1 ATLSEIEKEG
11 LLGQA
16 FTMRAFYYFQL
27 AMEFQH
33 TYAYDLTLPA
43 PPIYSEPA
51 IEGKGMSTLGELYD
65 FIIAD
70 LNAAVQTTPE
80 ERTNKSYVN
89 RNVAYAIMARVQ
101 LVMGN
106 WQEAANAAAIARQ
119 GYPLNPN
126 QYPMGFDDM
135 NASEWIWAMP
145 QRADQ
150 TNYFYIAPHA
160 FTDNINDG
168 YGLAFWNKDFV
179 SLFSSSDVRNTF
191 FDLYGLGNSNQYYAR
206 ASSKFTFDF
215 SSDIPIIRSPEMMLI
230 EIEANARLGKE
241 SEASTMLFSLQQN
254 RDPDAVASGNTGNA
268 LIEEI
273 LIERRKELYGEIGV
287 EWFDAKRLRK
297 GITRTGNHRVGSSA
311 NLLPDDKK
319 FFLKIPQKEIDAN
332 PNINESINSNR

>member
-1 ATLSEIEKEG
+1 
-11 LLGQA
+11 
-16 FTMRAFYYFQL
+16 
-27 AMEFQH
+27 
-33 TYAYDLTLPA
+33 
-43 PPIYSEPA
+43 
-51 IEGKGMSTLGELYD
+51 MSTLGELYD

-70 LNAAVQTTPE
+70 LNTAVQTTPE
-80 ERTNKSYVN
+80 ERTNKSYVT

-106 WQEAANAAAIARQ
+106 WQEAANAAVIARQ

-191 FDLYGLGNSNQYYAR
+191 FEGLVFFPTKKYFFSNFRQAQ
-206 ASSKFTFDF
+206 
-215 SSDIPIIRSPEMMLI
+215 P
-230 EIEANARLGKE
+230 
-241 SEASTMLFSLQQN
+241 FSLFIY
-254 RDPDAVASGNTGNA
+254 A
-268 LIEEI
+268 
-273 LIERRKELYGEIGV
+273 
-287 EWFDAKRLRK
+287 
-297 GITRTGNHRVGSSA
+297 HM
-311 NLLPDDKK
+311 
-319 FFLKIPQKEIDAN
+319 
-332 PNINESINSNR
+332 NSTD